1 METVLATAVRAR
13 VEFVARRFHSP
24 RYSSRE
30 PVEIVSGKWLVKS
43 IIACL
48 VAAGFALY
56 CAVCLLF
63 YQGQWQ
69 FVFSRNP
76 ASHPNVAAIASSSG
90 LPIQNV
96 QFDYTEEGI
105 AQLDGWWIPAED
117 ESKLPASAQGS
128 KVQPVVVLFCPNG
141 RTTLP
146 ENIDALRAFHSLGV
160 SVFAFDYRGT
170 GLSSPGHPSQEKA
183 YADGVSA
190 FRYLTG
196 MRHIVPNRI
205 VLYGA
210 EMGSAVAGSIAAQ
223 WPAIAGLVLENPQ
236 PSLTKQ
242 VRREQ
247 HIHLLPM
254 WLIFRK
260 NFDISQI
267 IPALKMPKLIVATS
281 AKPEYL
287 QGAEYVYNEAAPPKQ
302 KININENRMQALYTE
317 PAWSRAIQQ
326 FLNQLDRDAI
336 ENNPSFT
343 NKIDR

>member
-1 METVLATAVRAR
+1 M
-13 VEFVARRFHSP
+13 ARRFHSP

-76 ASHPNVAAIASSSG
+76 PRHANAAAIASSSG
-90 LPIQNV
+90 LPIQNIR
-96 QFDYTEEGI
+96 FDYTEEGI

-117 ESKLPASAQGS
+117 ETKLPASAQGS
-128 KVQPVVVLFCPNG
+128 AKTQPLVVLFCPNG

-146 ENIDALRAFHSLGV
+146 KNIDALRAFHSLGV

-170 GLSSPGHPSQEKA
+170 GLSSSGHPSQEKA
-183 YADGVSA
+183 YADGVAA

-196 MRHIVPNRI
+196 IRHIAPNRI

-210 EMGSAVAGSIAAQ
+210 EMGSAVAGSIVEQ
-223 WPAIAGLVLENPQ
+223 WPTIAGLVLENPQ

-254 WLIFRK
+254 WLVFTE
-260 NFDISQI
+260 NFDISKI
-267 IPALKMPKLIVATS
+267 TPTLKMPKLIIATS
-281 AKPEYL
+281 GKPEYF
-287 QGAEYVYNEAAPPKQ
+287 QGAEAVYNEAAPPKQ
-302 KININENRMQALYTE
+302 KIDINENRIQMLYNEQA
-317 PAWSRAIQQ
+317 WNRALQQ
-326 FLNQLDRDAI
+326 FLNRLDRNAS

-343 NKIDR
+343 NKIEH